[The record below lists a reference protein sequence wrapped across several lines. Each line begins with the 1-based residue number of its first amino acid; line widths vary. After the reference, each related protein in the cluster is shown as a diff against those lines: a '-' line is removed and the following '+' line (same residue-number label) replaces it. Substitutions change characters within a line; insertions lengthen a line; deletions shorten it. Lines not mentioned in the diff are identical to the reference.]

1 MLNSI
6 PKAQKPLF
14 NDKDI
19 LSKTKVTIEKIQ
31 ASISIIAETPRLVI
45 RPVKPEDVS
54 FYQNQLWGNQQVMDK
69 FADSQTRLYKD
80 EDSKQKEIINY
91 AQNRIVDAEDS
102 WCTRWKNGNPWSG
115 MTVIDK
121 KTNKPIGHVVI
132 GGGELAYFFIP
143 EVWGQHIGSEAVTVL
158 TKAILPSLVIS
169 GNAGNLPENIEA
181 TTRTDHI
188 ASQTVLTRA
197 GLTSDR
203 QINKRKF
210 GDKEYERFIFKA
222 SVAEL
227 VQKFKDIKREA
238 IDRTTRK
245 DPQFSLPL
253 YRLTSS
259 SQSKKADEINI
270 SGHSLRATEE
280 RKKRYSY

>member
-1 MLNSI
+1 MLNSMS
-6 PKAQKPLF
+6 KAKKTLF
-14 NDKDI
+14 NDKDV
-19 LSKTKVTIEKIQ
+19 LSKTKVTIEKID
-31 ASISIIAETPRLVI
+31 ASISIIAETPRLII

-54 FYQNQLWGNQQVMDK
+54 FYQNQLWGSQQVMDK

-91 AQNRIVDAEDS
+91 AQNRIVDAVDS
-102 WCTRWKNGNPWSG
+102 WCNRWKNGNPWSG

-121 KTNKPIGHVVI
+121 KTNSPIGHVVI

-143 EVWGQHIGSEAVTVL
+143 EVWGQHIGSEAVSVL
-158 TKAILPSLVIS
+158 TKAILPSLIIS
-169 GNAGNLPENIEA
+169 GNTGNLPENIEA
-181 TTRTDHI
+181 TTRTDHV
-188 ASQTVLTRA
+188 ASQKVLAHA

-210 GDKEYERFIFKA
+210 GEKEYERFIFKA

-227 VQKFKDIKREA
+227 VQKYKDSKREV
-238 IDRTTRK
+238 IDHAKSK

-253 YRLTSS
+253 YRLSLS
-259 SQSKKADEINI
+259 SQSKKSDEINI
-270 SGHSLRATEE
+270 GGHSLRATKK

>member
-1 MLNSI
+1 M
-6 PKAQKPLF
+6 PKSQKPLF

-19 LSKTKVTIEKIQ
+19 LSKTKITIEKIDT
-31 ASISIIAETPRLVI
+31 SISIIAETPRLII

-54 FYQNQLWGNQQVMDK
+54 FYQNQLWGNQQVMEK
-69 FADSQTRLYKD
+69 FADSHTRLYKD
-80 EDSKQKEIINY
+80 EDSKQKGMINY
-91 AQNRIVDAEDS
+91 AQNRIVDAQDS

-121 KTNKPIGHVVI
+121 KSNNPIGHVVI

-169 GNAGNLPENIEA
+169 GNAANLPEHIEA

-188 ASQTVLTRA
+188 ASQTVLSRA

-203 QINKRKF
+203 QINKRQF

-227 VQKFKDIKREA
+227 VHKYKDIKQEK
-238 IDRTTRK
+238 IDRKKSK

-253 YRLTSS
+253 YRLRLS
-259 SQSKKADEINI
+259 SQSKEADEMNI
-270 SGHSLRATEE
+270 GGYSLRSTTE